1 MTEHSAQPIHSLIV
15 LAYFVPHSA
24 LIAKDFLST
33 QLASSL
39 FMGEVSTASD
49 LSSYYFIWKTRTI
62 KNDSSQL
69 SNYLSTSKLTR
80 TPILSSFS
88 PMSEK
93 AVSYLIPKTK
103 PSVYI
108 FKFLSLLILVSFV
121 SSCLCQLLPGSFL
134 RQLLFSLYMLSLN
147 DIYAYHF
154 NYLLCADDF
163 LIPISSLVHLFKTFH
178 LDISENSNWMSQTE
192 SILSPICFSSGHQ
205 QHSHPSCP
213 TQKHGNQHRLLPLS
227 PYLIIL

>member
-88 PMSEK
+88 TMSEK
-93 AVSYLIPKTK
+93 AVSYLMPKTK

-163 LIPISSLVHLFKTFH
+163 LIPISSLVHLFKTSQKIQTGCPKLNPFS
-178 LDISENSNWMSQTE
+178 LQYASPQGISNTLTLVAQLRNMGINIDSF
-192 SILSPICFSSGHQ
+192 L
-205 QHSHPSCP
+205 
-213 TQKHGNQHRLLPLS
+213 
-227 PYLIIL
+227 YLHI